1 MIKFFRKIRQNL
13 LMENKTGKY
22 FKYAIGEI
30 VLVVIGILIALQINN
45 FNEQRKDSEKEQVV
59 LKQLKEDYE
68 TDLNQLRQKMDMR
81 DGIVLSALNVLK
93 AIDYPDKIVRDS
105 LIINL
110 AKIDNDPTFD
120 PIENDLISSGN
131 LRLIKNEKLKRLL
144 SNWSSDVIA
153 LQELEAIWTNKIV
166 QQYEPLLSKL
176 GITRDVSD
184 YWVNSHNKS
193 GLLDEN
199 SYVNET
205 VIGSSK
211 NSSSI
216 LEIINN
222 RDIEGN
228 VSEAISYNKLANTQ
242 SVALVKRI
250 SEIIEL
256 IESEIND

>member
-1 MIKFFRKIRQNL
+1 
-13 LMENKTGKY
+13 MENKTGKY

-68 TDLNQLRQKMDMR
+68 TDLNQLRQKMAMR

-176 GITRDVSD
+176 GITRDVTD
-184 YWVNSHNKS
+184 YWVNSHNQS

-242 SVALVKRI
+242 SVALIKRI

>member
-1 MIKFFRKIRQNL
+1 
-13 LMENKTGKY
+13 MEMR
-22 FKYAIGEI
+22 GEI
-30 VLVVIGILIALQINN
+30 VL
-45 FNEQRKDSEKEQVV
+45 
-59 LKQLKEDYE
+59 
-68 TDLNQLRQKMDMR
+68 
-81 DGIVLSALNVLK
+81 SAINVLK

-110 AKIDNDPTFD
+110 AKVDSDPTFD

-144 SNWSSDVIA
+144 SNWSSDVVA
-153 LQELEAIWTNKIV
+153 LQEIEVIWSNKII
-166 QQYEPLLSKL
+166 QRFEPLLSKL
-176 GITRDVSD
+176 GIIRDVAN
-184 YWVNSHNKS
+184 YWLNSS
-193 GLLDEN
+193 AQTGLLDDN
-199 SYVNET
+199 SNVMET
-205 VIGSSK
+205 VIGNSK

-216 LEIINN
+216 HEITNS
-222 RDIEGN
+222 RDIEGI

>member
-1 MIKFFRKIRQNL
+1 
-13 LMENKTGKY
+13 MENKTGKY

-68 TDLNQLRQKMDMR
+68 TDLNQLRQKMAMR

-176 GITRDVSD
+176 GITRDVTD
-184 YWVNSHNKS
+184 YWVNSHNQS

>member
-176 GITRDVSD
+176 GITRDVAD